1 MVCGSG
7 CFCCSCYV
15 FVPFYFEYLC
25 TTICTNV
32 LCTRDVSCC
41 IVEEIVVPMQEGNCV
56 LWTFA
61 LNWSK
66 SRSNVHRLMVKCT
79 FFFLFTK
86 LHLVFLSLWG
96 TGAEMLRAC
105 MESFRASSETPTWTP
120 GVARDITGL
129 NYYICE
135 FALVSI
141 YLTKLLLEGFKG
153 GWETQSPASRSLST
167 SAPVWTLNNP
177 SQLTSS
183 VTSVVLPEVRSPAC
197 ILGTASPSWSCSTQ
211 VKRVTGQTNCHT
223 FPNRLKIRDHD
234 AMDSTI
240 GSARPQIVAGVSGKH
255 RPYGS
260 YTVVLLE
267 G

>member
-79 FFFLFTK
+79 FFSFLLNFI
-86 LHLVFLSLWG
+86 LFSFLCGVLVPRCLELVWNLSVQVQKRQPEL
-96 TGAEMLRAC
+96 L
-105 MESFRASSETPTWTP
+105 
-120 GVARDITGL
+120 GL
-129 NYYICE
+129 LGI
-135 FALVSI
+135 LPVSI
-141 YLTKLLLEGFKG
+141 IIFASLRWSPSIWQSYCWKDSRGAGKRKAQPVDPRPLQLPSELWIILVNWLRLLLALF
-153 GWETQSPASRSLST
+153 
-167 SAPVWTLNNP
+167 
-177 SQLTSS
+177 
-183 VTSVVLPEVRSPAC
+183 
-197 ILGTASPSWSCSTQ
+197 
-211 VKRVTGQTNCHT
+211 
-223 FPNRLKIRDHD
+223 F
-234 AMDSTI
+234 
-240 GSARPQIVAGVSGKH
+240 
-255 RPYGS
+255 
-260 YTVVLLE
+260 
-267 G
+267 